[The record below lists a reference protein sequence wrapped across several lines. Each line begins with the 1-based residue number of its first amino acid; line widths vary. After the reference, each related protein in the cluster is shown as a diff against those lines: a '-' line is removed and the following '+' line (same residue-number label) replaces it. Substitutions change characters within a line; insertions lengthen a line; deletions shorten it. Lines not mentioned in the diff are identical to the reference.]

1 MRARNL
7 ALTATAVVLAAA
19 GVTLPLAGTAA
30 AEGATV
36 RKDDFNGDGHRDLV
50 IGTPGANSV
59 TVTYGSAAGV
69 GERRSTTVTQ
79 DTAGVPGVTERG
91 DEFGESVTSG
101 DVNND
106 GYADLVVGA
115 PGEKTPGKS
124 GGTVTIV
131 WGGKDGFTK
140 GGTTLTAPA
149 DSGRRFGEAAV
160 FVDFDGGDAA
170 NLAVISGNSWWYY
183 PDSGLPQDGRA
194 IGLETDFLPEGVRL
208 DNMTAGH
215 FTSRDGYTFVLTG
228 ERADGGA
235 YTAYMKGGAGDLGYW
250 SGVLA
255 EGDDPSASRDP
266 LAVGDV
272 NGDGYD
278 DLVTGNPRAAKGGA
292 VSVRYGADAKFGAPV
307 TYTQDSAG
315 VPGSDEP
322 GDAFGGSVAA
332 GDVTGDGRA
341 DVAVGAPG
349 ETLGAPSVR
358 GAGGVVVLR
367 SGARGLGNGHAVHQ
381 DTPGVPGVGEAGD
394 AFGSSVR
401 LKDVT
406 KDGRADLAVGAGG
419 EDIGSGSA
427 ARRDAGAVWVLRG
440 SSGGV
445 TASHAASFNGSDVG
459 VRLPAGAGGPGR
471 AFGETLR

>member
-7 ALTATAVVLAAA
+7 ALTATAVALAGA
-19 GVTLPLAGTAA
+19 GATLPLAGTAA
-30 AEGATV
+30 AAPTV

-59 TVTYGSAAGV
+59 TVSYGSAAGV
-69 GERRSTTVTQ
+69 DERRSTTVTQ
-79 DTAGVPGVTERG
+79 NTAGVPGVTEQG

-101 DVNND
+101 DVNSD
-106 GYADLVVGA
+106 GYADLIVGA
-115 PGEKTPGKS
+115 PGEKTAGKPE
-124 GGTVTIV
+124 GTVTIV
-131 WGGKDGFTK
+131 WGGRDGFKK
-140 GGTTLTAPA
+140 GGRTLTAPA
-149 DSGRRFGEAAV
+149 GSEHRFGEAAV
-160 FVDFDGGDAA
+160 FVDFDGGEAA

-194 IGLETDFLPEGVRL
+194 IGLEVDFLPEGVRL

-215 FTSRDGYTFVLTG
+215 FTSKDGYTYVLTG

-235 YTAYMKGGAGDLGYW
+235 YTAYMVGSAGDLGYW

-255 EGDDPSASRDP
+255 EGSAPSASRDP

-278 DLVTGNPRAAKGGA
+278 DLVTGNPRAARGGA
-292 VSVRYGADAKFGAPV
+292 ISVRFGADAKLGEPV

-315 VPGSDEP
+315 VPGTAETD
-322 GDAFGGSVAA
+322 DAFGWSVAA

-341 DVAVGAPG
+341 DVAVGVPG
-349 ETLGAPSVR
+349 ETSGEAAPR
-358 GAGGVVVLR
+358 HAGSVVVLKG
-367 SGARGLGNGHAVHQ
+367 GARGLRDGRSRHQ
-381 DTPGVPGVGEAGD
+381 DTPEVPGVGEKGD
-394 AFGSSVR
+394 VFGSTVR

-406 KDGRADLAVGAGG
+406 KDGKADLVVGAGG

-445 TASHAASFNGSDVG
+445 TASHATSFNGSDVG
-459 VRLPAGAGGPGR
+459 VRLPAGAGGVGS

>member
-7 ALTATAVVLAAA
+7 ALTATAVALAAA
-19 GVTLPLAGTAA
+19 AVTLPLAGTAA
-30 AEGATV
+30 AAPTV

-59 TVTYGSAAGV
+59 TVSYGSAAGV
-69 GERRSTTVTQ
+69 DERRSTTLTQ
-79 DTAGVPGVTERG
+79 DTPGVPGVTERG

-101 DVNND
+101 DVDSD
-106 GYADLVVGA
+106 GYADLIVGA
-115 PGEKTPGKS
+115 PGERTAGRPE
-124 GGTVTIV
+124 GTVTVI
-131 WGGKDGFTK
+131 WGGKDGFK
-140 GGTTLTAPA
+140 RGGEVLTAPA
-149 DSGRRFGEAAV
+149 DSERRFGEAAV
-160 FVDFDGGDAA
+160 FVDIDGDEAA
-170 NLAVISGNSWWYY
+170 NLAVISGNRWWFYADGV
-183 PDSGLPQDGRA
+183 PRDGRA
-194 IGLETDFLPEGVRL
+194 IGLETDFLPQGVRL

-215 FTSRDGYTFVLTG
+215 FTSKDGYTYVLTG

-235 YTAYMKGGAGDLGYW
+235 YTAYMKGGAGDYGYW

-255 EGDDPSASRDP
+255 EGEDPSASRDP
-266 LAVGDV
+266 LTLGDLD
-272 NGDGYD
+272 GDGYD

-292 VSVRYGADAKFGAPV
+292 ISVRYGGDAKFGAPV

-322 GDAFGGSVAA
+322 GDAFGRSVAA

-341 DVAVGAPG
+341 DVAVGVPG
-349 ETLGAPSVR
+349 ETAGAPSVR
-358 GAGGVVVLR
+358 GAGGVVVLK
-367 SGARGLGNGHAVHQ
+367 SGARGLGDGRGLHQ
-381 DTPGVPGVGEAGD
+381 DTAGVPGVGETGD

-406 KDGRADLAVGAGG
+406 KDGKADLAVGAGG

-445 TASHAASFNGSDVG
+445 TAARATSFNGSDLG
-459 VRLPAGAGGPGR
+459 VRLPAGAGGVGN

>member
-7 ALTATAVVLAAA
+7 AVTAIAVALAAG

-30 AEGATV
+30 AAGTTV
-36 RKDDFNGDGHRDLV
+36 RKDDFNGDGYRDLA

-69 GERRSTTVTQ
+69 GTSRATTVSQ
-79 DTAGVPGVTERG
+79 STAGVPGVTEQG

-101 DVNND
+101 DVNSD

-115 PGEKTPGKS
+115 PGEKTPGTS

-131 WGGKDGFTK
+131 WGGRNGFKK

-149 DSGRRFGEAAV
+149 DSERRFGEAAV
-160 FVDFDGGDAA
+160 FVDIDGDETA
-170 NLAVISGNSWWYY
+170 NLAVISGDSWWFYA
-183 PDSGLPQDGRA
+183 DGVPQDGRA

-208 DNMTAGH
+208 DSMTAGH
-215 FTSRDGYTFVLTG
+215 LTSKDGYTFVLTG

-235 YTAYMKGGAGDLGYW
+235 YTAYIKGGAGDLGYW

-255 EGDDPSASRDP
+255 EGGDPSASRDP

-278 DLVTGNPRAAKGGA
+278 DLVTGNPNAAKGGA
-292 VSVRYGADAKFGAPV
+292 ISVRYGADAKLGAPV

-315 VPGSDEP
+315 VPGNGED
-322 GDAFGGSVAA
+322 GDRFGWSVAT
-332 GDVTGDGRA
+332 GDVTGDGLA

-349 ETLGAPSVR
+349 ETSGAAGAR
-358 GAGGVVVLR
+358 GAGSVVVLK
-367 SGARGLGNGHAVHQ
+367 GGPRGLRDGSASHQ
-381 DTPGVPGVGEAGD
+381 DTPRVPGVGEDGD
-394 AFGSSVR
+394 AFGSNVR
-401 LKDVT
+401 LKDVD
-406 KDGRADLAVGAGG
+406 KDGKADLATGAGG
-419 EDIGSGSA
+419 EDIGSGA
-427 ARRDAGAVWVLRG
+427 DARRDAGAVWVLRG
-440 SSGGV
+440 SSAGV
-445 TASHAASFNGSDVG
+445 TTPRATSFNGSDFG
-459 VRLPAGAGGPGR
+459 VRLPAGAGGLGK
-471 AFGETLR
+471 AFGESLR